1 MQKLTTTEEAIM
13 HDFWMRNQKPFGNFS
28 DPEIVEL
35 AAIHRQ
41 YLAAD
46 QDPEVWS
53 NDDFQEFERDRAAF
67 ERYHKQ
73 P

>member
-1 MQKLTTTEEAIM
+1 MY
-13 HDFWMRNQKPFGNFS
+13 DFWMKTQKPFGNFS

-35 AAIHRQ
+35 AAIHRH

-46 QDPEVWS
+46 MDPEVWS
-53 NDDFQEFERDRAAF
+53 EEDFQDFERDRAAF
-67 ERYHKQ
+67 ERYHAQ